1 MLNQHSIARLA
12 AAVSAVALVALAT
25 GCSKPADQAA
35 QAPPLHRLPTP
46 ARYRRARPSPSW
58 AT

>member
-25 GCSKPADQAA
+25 GCSKPADQGGASTAPAPSANASTVSPGKAA
-35 QAPPLHRLPTP
+35 
-46 ARYRRARPSPSW
+46 S
-58 AT
+58 